1 MNRGFTMI
9 ETLFAFSLF
18 SLVAVGLIQGI
29 VSIKKG
35 TGLSIRSYQEKIDI
49 IESRLE
55 QLFLPVDDVEW
66 AITQVLL

>member
-1 MNRGFTMI
+1 MI

-18 SLVAVGLIQGI
+18 SFVAVGLIQGI

-35 TGLSIRSYQEKIDI
+35 MSESIGSYQEKIDV
-49 IESRLE
+49 IENGLE

-66 AITQVLL
+66 AITQVLP

>member
-1 MNRGFTMI
+1 MI

-18 SLVAVGLIQGI
+18 SLVAVGLIQGV

-35 TGLSIRSYQEKIDI
+35 MSKSTGIYQEKIEI
-49 IESRLE
+49 IENGLE

-66 AITQVLL
+66 AITQVLP

>member
-1 MNRGFTMI
+1 MI

-35 TGLSIRSYQEKIDI
+35 MNESTGSYQEKIEV
-49 IESRLE
+49 IEYRLE
-55 QLFLPVDDVEW
+55 QLFLPVDELGW
-66 AITQVLL
+66 AITQVLP